1 MMKILMIN
9 DSQTCVCFTVPGA
22 RYEIHQ
28 FWVCVSRVSVSLAS
42 HNLLNSVALEELLG
56 NLESLNGI
64 ESLQFF

>member
-28 FWVCVSRVSVSLAS
+28 FWVCVSVSLAS
-42 HNLLNSVALEELLG
+42 HYLLNSVELEELWE